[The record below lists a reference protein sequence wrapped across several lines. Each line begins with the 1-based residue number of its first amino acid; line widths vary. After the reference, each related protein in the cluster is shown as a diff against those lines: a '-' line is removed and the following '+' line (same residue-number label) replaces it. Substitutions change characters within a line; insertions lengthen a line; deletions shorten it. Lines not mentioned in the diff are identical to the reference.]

1 MLSFLAIWGQRLAVS
16 AMLVGHCYGTAVF
29 INSAYDL
36 VADTPFNLTWE
47 SATGPV
53 QIQLVSGLAPPFD
66 AVQVLDCKPLL
77 VEPLP
82 CG

>member
-1 MLSFLAIWGQRLAVS
+1 
-16 AMLVGHCYGTAVF
+16 MLVGYCRGTAVF
-29 INSAYDL
+29 TNIAYDL

-47 SATGPV
+47 SAVGPV

-77 VEPLP
+77 VERLMY
-82 CG
+82 GRSY